1 MILLGV
7 SREDG
12 PEDAARLAAKIAG
25 MRIFQDDQDKM
36 NLSVRDIGGQALVV
50 SQFTLLA
57 DTSRGNRPGFS
68 PAAPPETAVP
78 LYREF
83 VSRLEKELGRPVP
96 TGEFGASMEVE
107 LVNQGP
113 VTILLDT
120 RQP

>member
-25 MRIFQDDQDKM
+25 MRIFQDDRDKM
-36 NLSVRDIGGQALVV
+36 NLSVKDIGGEALVV

-107 LVNQGP
+107 LVNRGP